1 MQDDRVRRAGLVIG
15 IVAVAAGLYGA
26 FVAGSSDRGEVVGI
40 VDLKLNLYA
49 VNTTGGLVLAGI
61 GILAVIAVLSR
72 TPVPMWTAS
81 GIAGL
86 MALYGLL
93 AWRDDTGNSLGFDGR
108 TISLLLGLCL
118 SFAALACGLAPAD
131 LSLDRVPAWTTN
143 RSATRSTARP
153 HHHAGPPRQAERVHR
168 TMMREL
174 IDAFDR
180 ADADDACAS

>member
-1 MQDDRVRRAGLVIG
+1 MIG

-40 VDLKLNLYA
+40 VDLELNLYA

-118 SFAALACGLAPAD
+118 QLRRAGVGWLPPISPWIGSGVDYTQIAYEVDGPIATIT
-131 LSLDRVPAWTTN
+131 LDRPDQLDTGSPA
-143 RSATRSTARP
+143 R
-153 HHHAGPPRQAERVHR
+153 
-168 TMMREL
+168 
-174 IDAFDR
+174 
-180 ADADDACAS
+180 